1 MSGAVPVH
9 FKIYDGNTTDD
20 QTHRHTWLRVAEVV
34 GNSDFLYVADSKL
47 CSHDNLAFIGG
58 KNGRFL
64 TVMPRTWKEWSLLQK
79 YVQEQPESLWCE
91 ISKEPAKRGRA
102 KAPNIYWGF
111 EYPKKTEGGYRL
123 LCYRSS
129 RKMKDDALA
138 RQRKLQRFRQWN
150 QTHSAKPKRFDSVA
164 KAEEYGKR
172 QVQEKKVTPWVRC
185 WVQERRQTHKKQV
198 GRGRPGPQTPYETRE
213 EIWYE
218 AAFAEDQEAIE
229 ADAKWDGMFSLIT
242 NDVSLKLKE
251 VLEKYKYQPFLEKRF
266 EQMKTVFGVMPVWLK
281 KPERISGLLFV
292 YFVVLLV
299 QALLEREVRLKMKE
313 QKIEELPLYPEGRMT
328 KRPTA
333 ELILS
338 AFEGL
343 RRHRLMDERG
353 CALRTFHDPLSP
365 VARQILQ
372 LLGVD
377 SSPFGFP

>member
-1 MSGAVPVH
+1 
-9 FKIYDGNTTDD
+9 
-20 QTHRHTWLRVAEVV
+20 
-34 GNSDFLYVADSKL
+34 
-47 CSHDNLAFIGG
+47 
-58 KNGRFL
+58 
-64 TVMPRTWKEWSLLQK
+64 
-79 YVQEQPESLWCE
+79 
-91 ISKEPAKRGRA
+91 
-102 KAPNIYWGF
+102 
-111 EYPKKTEGGYRL
+111 
-123 LCYRSS
+123 
-129 RKMKDDALA
+129 MKDDALA